1 MRHQTHMRREKE
13 GFSSSFR
20 PLAALVAGAR
30 FLTNIQETSFFFR
43 VTDAVDGPQNEK
55 NYQRFLRTEVGARL
69 DTEKVDFADVLADR
83 EMLERQADGSL
94 ARAYLDFMA
103 AEKLDMDLLTQAEA
117 QANASTLSLDPSR
130 RLYMLNGIVLHDLL
144 HVVTG
149 YGRDAVG
156 EACLLT
162 FTAEQFSLRGIGLMA
177 HAVALREQAAHPRT
191 PVLAMLGEAKRIARE
206 AGWIAETDWRD
217 YLPRP
222 VEAAREALLLH
233 APRLY
238 LKHLRPSA
246 PIHDNAP
253 PHASIRRAA

>member
-1 MRHQTHMRREKE
+1 MRENTRMSRENE
-13 GFSSSFR
+13 TFSTSFR

-69 DTEKVDFADVLADR
+69 DAERVNYGGILADR
-83 EMLERQADGSL
+83 EMLGRQADGSL

-103 AEKLDMDLLTQAEA
+103 AENLDMDLLTQAEA
-117 QANASTLSLDPSR
+117 QANASTLALDPSR

-162 FTAEQFSLRGIGLMA
+162 FTAEQFSLRGVGLMG
-177 HAVALREQAAHPRT
+177 HAIGVREQAAHPRT

-206 AGWIAETDWRD
+206 AVWGGEVDWRE

-222 VEAAREALLLH
+222 IAAAREALSLRP
-233 APRLY
+233 PRLY
-238 LKHLRPSA
+238 LKHRRPSA
-246 PIHDNAP
+246 PFRTGAVVESAAR
-253 PHASIRRAA
+253 HAA